1 MNVFDIFLIFMGF
14 IVSILGLIGCII
26 PALPGTP
33 LNFLALVFMS
43 IAKDWQP
50 YSTSFLVIMAIVAIV
65 VSILDNIIPAWGAQ
79 KYGAEK
85 RSVWMALIGTTI
97 GILFFPPW
105 GIFIGAFLGALLGE
119 LSFGK
124 DTQTALRAG
133 WGVFVGTF
141 MGIGL
146 KLVASGVMFFY
157 FIKEVF

>member
-1 MNVFDIFLIFMGF
+1 MNVFDILLIFLGF

-33 LNFLALVFMS
+33 LNFLALIFVS

-50 YSTSFLVIMAIVAIV
+50 FSATFLIIMAIIAIV
-65 VSILDNIIPAWGAQ
+65 VSILDNIIPSLGAK

-85 RSVWMALIGTTI
+85 RSVWLALIGTTI

-105 GIFIGAFLGALLGE
+105 GIFIGAFLGALVGE
-119 LSFGK
+119 LLHGK
-124 DTQTALRAG
+124 DANTALRAG

-141 MGIGL
+141 LGIGL

-157 FIKEVF
+157 FIRASF